1 MGNRGRLHDEHRRIV
16 RFTQVPRWLAC
27 VLEFRGRHRQ
37 VMRPGYYTE
46 LFFLDEA
53 TAFAAGHRPCAECR
67 SRDYRRFRSL
77 WETLFG
83 APATAGTID
92 ARLDEERR
100 DGDVKR
106 THRAGVATLPDGTYV
121 AVDGVAWLVAGD
133 ALLAWSPHGYTRRVE
148 RPRDGDVDVLTPRS
162 IVAVLAAG
170 YQPERP
176 CQRYERCVLIGIVP
190 RARRSNTSS
199 PHRDRRRGSPR
210 RAACRRSRR
219 SARVALGA
227 GSPRPRR
234 LLGMP
239 RRRATTWP
247 SSSRRA
253 CRATSDT

>member
-1 MGNRGRLHDEHRRIV
+1 MMGNRGRLHDERRRIV

-27 VLEFRGRHRQ
+27 VLEFRGRKRR

-53 TAFAAGHRPCAECR
+53 TALSAGHRPCAECR
-67 SRDYRRFRSL
+67 SRDYRRFRSF

-83 APATAGTID
+83 APATAGTIEH

-133 ALLAWSPHGYTRRVE
+133 ALLAWSPHGYTRRSE

-162 IVAVLAAG
+162 IKSPSLPPG
-170 YQPERP
+170 YSPGRP
-176 CQRYERCVLIGIVP
+176 CQRYG
-190 RARRSNTSS
+190 ARR
-199 PHRDRRRGSPR
+199 PHRNNPA
-210 RAACRRSRR
+210 RAAVQHFVPASGPPARTTSTCCGSSISTIRTCCPWRRI
-219 SARVALGA
+219 SA
-227 GSPRPRR
+227 
-234 LLGMP
+234 
-239 RRRATTWP
+239 
-247 SSSRRA
+247 SSTASW
-253 CRATSDT
+253 

>member
-1 MGNRGRLHDEHRRIV
+1 MPLQNRVTPFGEIVAVGARGTMMGNRGRLHDEHRRIV

-77 WETLFG
+77 WETLFS
-83 APATAGTID
+83 APTTAGTID
-92 ARLDEERR
+92 ARLDAERR

-170 YQPERP
+170 YQPD
-176 CQRYERCVLIGIVP
+176 VH
-190 RARRSNTSS
+190 ASAT
-199 PHRDRRRGSPR
+199 
-210 RAACRRSRR
+210 RAA
-219 SARVALGA
+219 
-227 GSPRPRR
+227 
-234 LLGMP
+234 
-239 RRRATTWP
+239 
-247 SSSRRA
+247 SSSE
-253 CRATSDT
+253 